1 MVMKIRELLDYL
13 EERVPL
19 SQQEEYDN
27 SGVQCGDTSQVLKA
41 VLVAI
46 DTTEAVVE
54 EAIEKGCN
62 LIVTHHPVLFR
73 GTKSITPDDYINRSL
88 IKALKHDI
96 VVYASHTSLDND
108 DEGVNIFWA
117 NKMGLRNVKILSPIE
132 DNPNVGAGVIGDL
145 PSPRSINE
153 LVGQMKAFQPIT
165 HVAHSKPLAD
175 KVKRVA
181 YCGGSGNFLMSV
193 AIEKK
198 ADIFITGEAK
208 YNDYYDAEGEILLMT
223 IGHYESELLTKELL
237 KEIMSEKKGNF
248 AIYGAE
254 SCANPVHYIS

>member
-19 SQQEEYDN
+19 SQQEEFDN
-27 SGVQCGDTSQVLKA
+27 SGVQCGDTSQELRA

-46 DTTEAVVE
+46 DTTEAVVD
-54 EAIEKGCN
+54 EAIAKGCN
-62 LIVTHHPVLFR
+62 LIVTHHPALFR
-73 GTKSITPDDYINRSL
+73 GVKSITPDYYINRVV
-88 IKALKHDI
+88 IKAIKHDI
-96 VVYASHTSLDND
+96 VLYASHTSLDND

-117 NKMGLRNVKILSPIE
+117 RKMGLQNVKILSPIE
-132 DNPNVGAGVIGDL
+132 GNPNVGSGVIGDL
-145 PSPRSINE
+145 PSPRSIDE
-153 LVGQMKAFQPIT
+153 LVEQMKTFQPIT

-248 AIYGAE
+248 AIYSAE